1 MARISELLARKC
13 ALYAAGPASDVLPPS
28 RGGAL
33 AGCKTPDD
41 YKARAMGPQAGE
53 RVPCDDHEHAL
64 RRLESTM
71 RGTQA
76 AELWKTAD
84 A

>member
-1 MARISELLARKC
+1 MARSSELLARKC
-13 ALYAAGPASDVLPPS
+13 ALYVAGPASDVLPS
-28 RGGAL
+28 ARGGSM

-41 YKARAMGPQAGE
+41 YKAGAMGPQAGE

-71 RGTQA
+71 GGTQA
-76 AELWKTAD
+76 AETTENR
-84 A
+84 